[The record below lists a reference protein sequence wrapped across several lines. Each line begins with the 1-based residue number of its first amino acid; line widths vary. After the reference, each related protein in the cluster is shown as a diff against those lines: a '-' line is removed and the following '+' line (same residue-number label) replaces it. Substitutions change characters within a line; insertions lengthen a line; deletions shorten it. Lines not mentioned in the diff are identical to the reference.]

1 MNKFWLILEAN
12 GLSDN
17 PGKNWSFAL
26 LKNSFK
32 NKQLKFCIVSPSVCS
47 SANVE
52 LKTSSP
58 GLESELYEV
67 TPLNPLIQPVKEDI
81 VFPVYVITSSPIFRS
96 P

>member
-1 MNKFWLILEAN
+1 MDES

-17 PGKNWSFAL
+17 PGKSWIFVL

-32 NKQLKFCIVSPSVCS
+32 NKQLKFCIVSPSLWS
-47 SANVE
+47 SADVE

-58 GLESELYEV
+58 GLESDLYEV
-67 TPLNPLIQPVKEDI
+67 TPLNPLIHPVKEDN
-81 VFPVYVITSSPIFRS
+81 VFPVYVITSLPSFRS